1 MARRTRRN
9 SGSRTVLRTLIR
21 TVAETGSTNADL
33 AARLSGGEYVPEG
46 EWLVADRQ
54 LAGRGRLGRTWS
66 DGEGNFMGSTLVR
79 PGPGDPAASTLA
91 LLSGL
96 AIHEAVASYLADAGA
111 LRLKWPNDLLL
122 HGGKLAG
129 ILLEMVA
136 GTVIVG
142 IGVNLGVAPVV
153 EGRTVTSLA
162 EHGLHVPRDEFAQKL
177 AGIFDLE
184 LQRWRS
190 AGLAPLLRRWQGAA
204 HPKGTRLTVLP
215 PGERAIEG
223 VFAGLT
229 DEGNLLLGLDDGSV
243 RTIHAGDVFLA
254 ANSH

>member
-1 MARRTRRN
+1 M
-9 SGSRTVLRTLIR
+9 IR

-33 AARLSGGEYVPEG
+33 AARLSSGEYVPEG

-54 LAGRGRLGRTWS
+54 LAGRGRLGRAWN
-66 DGEGNFMGSTLVR
+66 DGAGNFMGSTLVR
-79 PGPGDPAASTLA
+79 PGLGDPPASTLA

-96 AIHEAVASYLADAGA
+96 AVHEAVAGYLSDALPDTGP

-122 HGGKLAG
+122 DGRKLAG
-129 ILLEMVA
+129 VLLELAA

-162 EHGLHVPRDEFAQKL
+162 EHGIDVSRDEFAAKL
-177 AGIFDLE
+177 AAIFDLE

-190 AGLAPLLRRWQGAA
+190 AGLAPLLRRWQNAA

-215 PGERAIEG
+215 PGEEAIEG
-223 VFAGLT
+223 GFAGLT
-229 DEGNLLLGLDDGSV
+229 DDGNLLLGLDGGSV

-254 ANSH
+254 GNSH